1 MTGREGIRRDHFKD
15 GERGPGM
22 ESTNPHA
29 GGERPQAR
37 EFSTAKDGF
46 GMLQLYNTMSRRK
59 ERFEPRNEGAV
70 KMFSCGPSIYG
81 RPHVGNYRSFLWEDV
96 LQRYLEHLG
105 FTVERA
111 LSLTDVEDKA
121 ISEAQK
127 AGTTVLELTD
137 RNTRLFFEEAG
148 ALRIKLPSLVPRSS
162 TTVEQAVRL
171 ILLLLSKGIAYWHE
185 GDVFF
190 DPLQVK
196 GFGRLFRL
204 DMSKW
209 PKAKRRFKQDTYP
222 GRRWNLGDFVLW
234 HGYRQG
240 DPLYWDTPIGKGR
253 PAWNIQDPAMIT
265 RHLGYT
271 IDIACGGVDNLY
283 RHHDYNLAVI
293 EAISGEE
300 FSRYWI
306 HGEHLLV
313 DGKKMSK
320 SVGNILYPEDLLK
333 EGAEHRHIRFYLIY
347 GNHRKT
353 INLTMDRFKTLSRKL
368 DDLTEVLGEI
378 GCTGEAGG
386 TAPDKSPGAA
396 KKLVDGL
403 LPGFEKHMN
412 DDLNVKGAFD
422 FLYKSL
428 QELAALNR
436 QGKLGGTECRRI
448 EEELRKAD
456 RVLRVIFA
464 D

>member
-1 MTGREGIRRDHFKD
+1 
-15 GERGPGM
+15 
-22 ESTNPHA
+22 
-29 GGERPQAR
+29 
-37 EFSTAKDGF
+37 
-46 GMLQLYNTMSRRK
+46 MLQLYNTMSRRK

-105 FTVERA
+105 YKVERV
-111 LSLTDVEDKA
+111 LNLTDVEDKA
-121 ISEAQK
+121 ISEA
-127 AGTTVLELTD
+127 AREGTTVLELTG
-137 RNTRLFFEEAG
+137 RNSRLFIHEAMS
-148 ALRIKLPSLVPRSS
+148 LRIKLPPEIPRSS
-162 TTVEQAVRL
+162 TSVDQAVRL
-171 ILLLLSKGIAYWHE
+171 ILLLLSKGVAYWHE

-196 GFGRLFRL
+196 DFGRLFRL

-209 PKAKRRFKQDTYP
+209 PKQRRRFKQDTYP

-234 HGYRQG
+234 HGYKPG
-240 DPLYWDTPIGKGR
+240 DNLYWDTPIGKGR
-253 PAWNIQDPAMIT
+253 PAWNIQDPAIIT
-265 RHLGYT
+265 KHLGYT

-283 RHHDYNLAVI
+283 RHHDYNIAVI
-293 EAISGEE
+293 EAVSGEE
-300 FSRYWI
+300 LSRYWI

-320 SVGNILYPEDLLK
+320 SVGNILYLEDLIK
-333 EGAEHRHIRFYLIY
+333 EGADHRHIRFYLIY

-353 INLTMDRFKTLSRKL
+353 INLTIERFKELSRKL
-368 DDLTEVLGEI
+368 DDLTGVLDEI
-378 GCTGEAGG
+378 KCTGQAEGGASGGAG
-386 TAPDKSPGAA
+386 GAA

-436 QGKLGGTECRRI
+436 KGKLGGKECRRI
-448 EEELRKAD
+448 DEELRKID
-456 RVLRVIFA
+456 EVLKVIFP